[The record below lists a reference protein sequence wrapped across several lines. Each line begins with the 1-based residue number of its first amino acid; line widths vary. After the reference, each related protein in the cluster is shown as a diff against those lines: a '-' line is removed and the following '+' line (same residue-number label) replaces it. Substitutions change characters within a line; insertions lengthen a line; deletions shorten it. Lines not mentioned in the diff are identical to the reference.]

1 MKFFENIKNN
11 FQAFRQDVKEKK
23 AKGSSDGSLFKM
35 TCMWVY
41 KLRSVFL
48 AIPVAF
54 AAILLAI
61 DNLAKLPD
69 VVEICIPAEGLSVQI
84 VELSKLVAVFG
95 PLLITAL
102 CLVMMFCSRR
112 VTYPWLISVFSLVL
126 PLFLYFASVFPG

>member
-11 FQAFRQDVKEKK
+11 FQAFRQDMKENK
-23 AKGSSDGSLFKM
+23 ANGNSDGSLFRI

-54 AAILLAI
+54 TAILLAI
-61 DNLAKLPD
+61 DNLVKLPE
-69 VVEICIPAEGLSVQI
+69 VVEICIPAEGFAIQI
-84 VELSKLVAVFG
+84 VELSKMVAVFG

-112 VTYPWLISVFSLVL
+112 VTYPWLISVFSLIL